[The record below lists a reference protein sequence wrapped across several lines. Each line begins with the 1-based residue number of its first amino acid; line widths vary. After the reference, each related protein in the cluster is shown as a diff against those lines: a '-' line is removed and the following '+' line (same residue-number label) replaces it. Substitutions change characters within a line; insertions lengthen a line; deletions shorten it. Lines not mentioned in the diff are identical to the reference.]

1 MRWPMRLSPR
11 AVMILLGLVVANLIV
26 IFTDPFA
33 RWWFT
38 GILVGSVLVAILL
51 RMSRGDG
58 GL

>member
-1 MRWPMRLSPR
+1 MRLSPR
-11 AVMILLGLVVANLIV
+11 AAILLVGLVVANLIV
-26 IFTDPFA
+26 IFSNPFA

-38 GILVGSVLVAILL
+38 GILVGGVLVAILL